1 MHEFGGTGE
10 VSDVF
15 CAVAVAGEDDRDVVF
30 AAAAQDLAV
39 VGSGV
44 SSVAVGGEGGFVDFK
59 DHSEFFCCD
68 CKCLI
73 ICWKMRIIA
82 MSEDFDA
89 GMLHSVQVRISN
101 IVKEIDK
108 TDNFNVARAYICVKN
123 DKIEIEKW

>member
-89 GMLHSVQVRISN
+89 GMLHSVQVSTCIFFYRTTLI
-101 IVKEIDK
+101 ILRVHARDRVIQFVKKFI
-108 TDNFNVARAYICVKN
+108 T
-123 DKIEIEKW
+123 

>member
-1 MHEFGGTGE
+1 MHEFGGAGE

-15 CAVAVAGEDDRDVVF
+15 CAVAVAGEDDRDVVL

-73 ICWKMRIIA
+73 NCWKIRIIA
-82 MSEDFDA
+82 MPEGFNA
-89 GMLHSVQVRISN
+89 VILHSVQLSTCIFFYRTTLIILRVHARDRVIQF
-101 IVKEIDK
+101 VKKFI
-108 TDNFNVARAYICVKN
+108 T
-123 DKIEIEKW
+123 